1 MLCLYCKSLYTFAMY
16 VLDVVLKCGLTDT
29 YPLSP
34 RIMTFSKTFFR
45 DDMTVEV
52 F

>member
-1 MLCLYCKSLYTFAMY
+1 MY